1 MLLEKSFYRF
11 WTWGEKFSAPGK
23 KIPGDVLKA
32 TIYKFVCK
40 IWGKKVYWNHSF
52 LSSFP
57 DHDQFFSGYCRK
69 TLNQVIII
77 AYYVSKVRIWKR
89 RKKDVEGK
97 FFDLWKKNSP
107 MSVKTPIHMFIGLV
121 WKEGISWNWFNI

>member
-11 WTWGEKFSAPGK
+11 WTWRETFSAAGK

-89 RKKDVEGK
+89 RKKRRWRKIFRLV
-97 FFDLWKKNSP
+97 KKKLPHVCQNSNP
-107 MSVKTPIHMFIGLV
+107 HVHR
-121 WKEGISWNWFNI
+121 ISLKGRNFLKLI